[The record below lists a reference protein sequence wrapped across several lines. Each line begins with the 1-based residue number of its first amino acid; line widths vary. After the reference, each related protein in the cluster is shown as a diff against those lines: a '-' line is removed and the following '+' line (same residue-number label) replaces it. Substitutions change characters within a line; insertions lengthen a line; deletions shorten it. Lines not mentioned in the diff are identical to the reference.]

1 MTVAVHASAAA
12 SSGVMR
18 TLSALSIF
26 RISLRSDRVLKVE
39 AEP

>member
-1 MTVAVHASAAA
+1 MTVDCHASAAA

-26 RISLRSDRVLKVE
+26 RISPRSERVLKVD